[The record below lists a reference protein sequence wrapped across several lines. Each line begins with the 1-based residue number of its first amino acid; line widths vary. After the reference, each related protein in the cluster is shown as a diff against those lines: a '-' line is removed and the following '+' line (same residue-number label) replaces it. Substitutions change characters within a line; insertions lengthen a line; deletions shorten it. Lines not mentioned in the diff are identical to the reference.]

1 MLIAAI
7 FSIGLHSGAVYK
19 CVDKDGNV
27 RFTDK
32 NVCGDSQPY
41 SAPEPLLSVRI
52 EDVAGTDKSDPI
64 SMNFNDTTV
73 EGMLDLLA
81 DFAEIKLV
89 NLVNS
94 EETINVR
101 FNAQPCASSVQS
113 SRQRQQSG
121 V

>member
-1 MLIAAI
+1 MQRIAAKYSIMLIAAI

-32 NVCGDSQPY
+32 HVC
-41 SAPEPLLSVRI
+41 
-52 EDVAGTDKSDPI
+52 DKSDPI